1 MTHTFYLKTPNSE
14 SESLILFS
22 CYFKN
27 EKKKFV
33 YSTGETILPK
43 HWNKESKG
51 PKARAKF
58 AGVNSLRMQLNRYS
72 EAFMKAEERHKLIK
86 EDFTSNSLKSFF
98 QMEFKKVE
106 SGSKDFFGI
115 YDEFTTEKKMNQDWS
130 AATIKRYKNIKTILQ
145 NFEKEKSYKLS
156 FTSINSKFHSKFTD
170 YCMGDLKHI
179 NNTYARNL
187 GLVKTFLF
195 WALDKKYTYNDE
207 FKKFKK
213 KERVITN
220 QVVLDKEELEKLMN
234 HKFELKS
241 LERTRDIFVFA
252 AVTGMR
258 YGELKFISKRNVV
271 GTTFHLKEEKGSEK
285 EIRTIP
291 LSKVAIHILEKY
303 DYNLPVTANQKH
315 NEYIKIVFEKA
326 GFTHMVQKV
335 TTRGKEVIRKDM
347 LFHKRVSSHTARRTF
362 ITMMKR
368 DGKSDKL
375 ISKIT
380 GHRDMKT
387 LNSYYQVDSDEKK
400 EAVDAVFDISF

>member
-1 MTHTFYLKTPNSE
+1 
-14 SESLILFS
+14 
-22 CYFKN
+22 
-27 EKKKFV
+27 V

-43 HWNKESKG
+43 HWNKESKS
-51 PKARAKF
+51 PNPRAKF
-58 AGVNSLRMQLNRYS
+58 AGVNSIRMQLNRYS
-72 EAFMKAEERHKLIK
+72 EAFMKIEERYKVTK
-86 EDFTSNSLKSFF
+86 EDFTSNDLKSFF
-98 QMEFKKVE
+98 QKEFKKVE

-115 YDEFTTEKKMNQDWS
+115 YDEFVAEKKMNQDWS
-130 AATIKRYKNIKTILQ
+130 AATIKRYANIKTILE
-145 NFEKEKSYKLS
+145 NFEQEKKYNLS
-156 FTSINSKFHSKFTD
+156 FTSINSAFHSKFTD
-170 YCMGDLKHI
+170 YCMGSLNHI

-220 QVVLDKEELEKLMN
+220 QVVVDKQELEILMK
-234 HKFELKS
+234 HTFELKS
-241 LERTRDIFVFA
+241 LERTRDVFVFA

-258 YGELKFISKRNVV
+258 YGELKYISKNNID

-285 EIRTIP
+285 ELRTIP
-291 LSKVAIHILEKY
+291 LGKVAMHILEKY
-303 DYNLPVTANQKH
+303 DYNLPMIANQKH
-315 NEYIKIVFEKA
+315 NNYIKDVFKAA
-326 GFTHMVQKV
+326 GFTHTVQKV
-335 TTRGKEVIRKDM
+335 TTRGKEVIREDM
-347 LFHKRVSSHTARRTF
+347 SFYKRVSSHTARRTF

-368 DGKSDKL
+368 EGKSDKL

-400 EAVDAVFDISF
+400 EAVDAVFDINF